1 MTKLVW
7 LILCSCLAAGA
18 VHAQDYTKTDNGIKA
33 VVNDI
38 AVEIQFYRPGIV
50 RVIKS
55 PHGHSYTKES
65 LSVVA
70 RPEATGIDVR
80 KEGDAVVVKSAVLQA
95 SLSLQTG
102 SVSFSDVRGGE
113 LLAEKDHGVQ
123 FTPPKSVD
131 KPSYVV
137 RQAFILDPKEFIF
150 GLGQQQN
157 GKLNQRGQSIDLR
170 QENMK
175 ICIPFFQSTKG
186 YGLFWDNYSP
196 TRFADGPQETTFQS
210 EVGDCADYYFLFGDD
225 HGGGSQ
231 SGGAGGGGQ
240 GGSGDSV
247 IARMREL
254 TGDAPMMPLWVYGF
268 NQSRERYKTQFELL
282 DIVKHYRALGV
293 PLDGIIQDW
302 RYWGEDSNWNAMA
315 FDPTSYPRPKK
326 MVDSVHKLKAHIF
339 IVAWPGFG
347 PLTKQYA
354 IFRKKKMLIHFDT
367 WPPNSGTT
375 PYDPYNPEARDI
387 YWSFLNKGVFEQ
399 GTDAWWLDS
408 SEPDHINIKEIDYDQ
423 PTYLGSYRRVQNAFP
438 LEHIRGV
445 YEHQRKTTE
454 QKRVVILTRSAFAG
468 QQRFG
473 SCNWSGDV
481 LSDWGVFRKQISA
494 GLNLSLTGI
503 PYWNTDIG
511 GFFAGR
517 FVQGGGA
524 KNPAFQEL
532 YVRWMQ
538 FATFTPMMRSHGTE
552 IPREI
557 FQFGQRGDKPFDV
570 QEKFINLR
578 YSLLPYLYSTAWD
591 VTAHSGTI
599 MRALYL
605 DFPGDVRADTIDNEY
620 MFGRSLLVCPVT
632 EKGVAKQTVYLPA
645 GALWHDFWTGDT
657 LQGGQTLDRAT
668 PIDILPLYVRA
679 GAILPWGPKVQYAEE
694 KPWDNLEIRVYPG
707 ADGQFTLYEDEHNSY
722 NYEKG
727 LRSEITFHW
736 NDETRTL
743 TIDDRKGS
751 FPGMLSS
758 RRFTLVVGKTQKTVE
773 YKGKAV
779 FTILP

>member
-1 MTKLVW
+1 MKKLW
-7 LILCSCLAAGA
+7 LTLCSCLAAWT
-18 VHAQDYTKTDNGIKA
+18 VYAQEYTKTDNGIKA
-33 VVNDI
+33 VINDI

-55 PHGHSYTKES
+55 PQGHSYTKES
-65 LSVVA
+65 LSVTA
-70 RPEATGIDVR
+70 RPDIAGIEVR
-80 KEGDAVVVKSAVLQA
+80 KEGDVVVVKSAVVQA
-95 SLSLQTG
+95 MLNLRTG
-102 SVSFSDVRGGE
+102 SVSFSDAGGGE
-113 LLAEKDHGVQ
+113 LLAEKDQGVQ

-137 RQAFILDPKEFIF
+137 RQAFILDPKEFLF

-157 GKLNQRGQSIDLR
+157 GRLNQRGQSIDLS
-170 QENMK
+170 QQNMK

-196 TRFADGPQETTFQS
+196 THFADGPQETVFQS
-210 EVGDCADYYFLFGDD
+210 EVGDCADYYFLFG
-225 HGGGSQ
+225 
-231 SGGAGGGGQ
+231 
-240 GGSGDSV
+240 GSGEAV

-254 TGDAPMMPLWVYGF
+254 TGEAPMMPLWFYGF

-315 FDPTSYPRPKK
+315 FDPVNYPRPKK

-354 IFRKKKMLIHFDT
+354 IFKAKKMLIHFDT

-387 YWSFLNKGVFEQ
+387 YWSFLNKGVFEK

-408 SEPDHINIKEIDYDQ
+408 SEPDHINIKESDYDQ

-578 YSLLPYLYSTAWD
+578 YSLLPYIYSTAWD
-591 VTAHSGTI
+591 VTAHSGTM

-605 DFPGDVRADTIDNEY
+605 DFPKDVHADTIDNEY

-632 EKGVAKQTVYLPA
+632 EKGATKQSVYLPA
-645 GALWHDFWTGDT
+645 GATWHDFWTGDT
-657 LQGGQTLDRAT
+657 LQGGQSLDRSA

-694 KPWDNLEIRVYPG
+694 KPWDDLEIRVYPG

-722 NYEKG
+722 NYERG
-727 LRSEITFHW
+727 LRSEIAFRW
-736 NDETRTL
+736 NDKTRTL

-758 RRFTLVVGKTQKTVE
+758 RRFTVVVEGAGGAVAGQVRKTID
-773 YKGKAV
+773 YKGRAV
-779 FTILP
+779 TVPAP

>member
-1 MTKLVW
+1 MAKTIW

-18 VHAQDYTKTDNGIKA
+18 IYAQDYTKTDNGIKA
-33 VVNDI
+33 VVNNL

-55 PHGHSYTKES
+55 PQGHSYTKES
-65 LSVVA
+65 LSVIA
-70 RPEATGIDVR
+70 RPEVAGIDVR
-80 KEGDAVVVKSAVLQA
+80 KEGNSVVLKSSAVQVGLN
-95 SLSLQTG
+95 LQTG
-102 SVSFSDVRGGE
+102 SVSFSDAGGGA
-113 LLAEKDHGVQ
+113 LLTEKEQGVK
-123 FTPPKSVD
+123 FSSLDGVD
-131 KPSYVV
+131 KPSYAV
-137 RQAFILDPKEFIF
+137 RQAFVLDPREFIF

-157 GKLNQRGQSIDLR
+157 GRLNQRGQDIYLR
-170 QENMK
+170 QDNMK

-196 TRFADGPQETTFQS
+196 THFIDGEQETSFES
-210 EVGDCADYYFLFGDD
+210 EVGDCSDYYFLFGGGDHGD
-225 HGGGSQ
+225 HGGRGE
-231 SGGAGGGGQ
+231 G
-240 GGSGDSV
+240 V
-247 IARMREL
+247 IAGMREL
-254 TGDAPMMPLWVYGF
+254 TGAAPMMPLWAYGF
-268 NQSRERYKTQFELL
+268 LQSRERYKTQFELL

-302 RYWGEDSNWNAMA
+302 QYWGKDSNWNAMA
-315 FDPTSYPRPKK
+315 FDPVTYPRPKK

-347 PLTKQYA
+347 PLTKQYT
-354 IFRKKKMLIHFDT
+354 IFKDKKMLIHFDT

-387 YWSFLNKGVFEQ
+387 YWSFLNKGVFQ
-399 GTDAWWLDS
+399 LGTDAWWLDS
-408 SEPDHINIKEIDYDQ
+408 SEPDHINIKESDYDQ
-423 PTYLGSYRRVQNAFP
+423 PTHLGSYRRVLNAFP

-445 YEHQRKTTE
+445 YEHQRKTTDE
-454 QKRVVILTRSAFAG
+454 KRVVILTRSAFAG

-481 LSDWGVFRKQISA
+481 LSDWGVFRKQIAA
-494 GLNLSLTGI
+494 GLNLSLSGI

-524 KNPAFQEL
+524 KNPDFQEL
-532 YVRWMQ
+532 YVRWLQ

-578 YSLLPYLYSTAWD
+578 YSLLPYLYATAWD
-591 VTAHSGTI
+591 VTANSGSI

-605 DFPGDVRADTIDNEY
+605 DFPSDVRADTTDNEY

-632 EKGVAKQTVYLPA
+632 EKKITKQPVYLPA
-645 GALWHDFWTGDT
+645 GAAWYDFWTGDM
-657 LQGGQTLDRAT
+657 LQGGETIERAV

-694 KPWDNLEIRVYPG
+694 KPWDDLEIRVYPG

-727 LRSEITFHW
+727 LKSEIAFHW
-736 NDETRTL
+736 NDKTRVL
-743 TIDDRKGS
+743 TIDDRKGE

-758 RRFTLVVGKTQKTVE
+758 RKFTLVAGNVRKAVE
-773 YKGKAV
+773 YKGKALAV
-779 FTILP
+779 SL

>member
-1 MTKLVW
+1 M
-7 LILCSCLAAGA
+7 AAGA
-18 VHAQDYTKTDNGIKA
+18 IHAQNYTKTDNGIRA
-33 VVNDI
+33 TVNDI
-38 AVEIQFYRPGIV
+38 AIGIQFYRPGIV
-50 RVIKS
+50 RVTRS
-55 PHGHSYTKES
+55 PQGHSYTKES
-65 LSVVA
+65 LSVIA
-70 RPEATGIDVR
+70 RPEATGIDIR
-80 KEGDAVVVKSAVLQA
+80 KEGSMVMLKSAVLLA
-95 SLSLQTG
+95 ELNLQTG
-102 SVSFSDVRGGE
+102 SISFSDAAGGR
-113 LLAEKDHGVQ
+113 LLTEKDQGAR
-123 FTPPKSVD
+123 FSPLEGVD
-131 KPSYVV
+131 KPSYTV
-137 RQAFILDPKEFIF
+137 RQAFILDQNEFIF

-157 GKLNQRGQSIDLR
+157 GRLNQRGQDIYLR

-196 TRFADGPQETTFQS
+196 THFTDSPLETSFES
-210 EVGDCADYYFLFGDD
+210 EVGDCSDYYFLSGAGD
-225 HGGGSQ
+225 HGGAGD
-231 SGGAGGGGQ
+231 GGGEG
-240 GGSGDSV
+240 V

-254 TGDAPMMPLWVYGF
+254 TGQAPMMPLWVYGF
-268 NQSRERYKTQFELL
+268 LQSRERYKTQFELM
-282 DIVKHYRALGV
+282 DIVKHYRKLKV

-315 FDPTSYPRPKK
+315 FDPVTYPRPKA
-326 MVDSVHKLKAHIF
+326 MVDSVHRLKAHIF
-339 IVAWPGFG
+339 VVAWPGFG

-354 IFRKKKMLIHFDT
+354 VFKQRNMQIHFDT

-387 YWSFLNKGVFEQ
+387 YWAFLNKGVFEQ

-408 SEPDHINIKEIDYDQ
+408 SEPDHINIKDSDYDQ
-423 PTYLGSYRRVQNAFP
+423 PTHLGSYRRVLNAFP

-445 YEHQRKTTE
+445 YEHQRKTTDK
-454 QKRVVILTRSAFAG
+454 KRVVILTRSAFAG

-481 LSDWGVFRKQISA
+481 LSDWGVFRKQIAA
-494 GLNLSLTGI
+494 GLNLSLSGI

-524 KNPAFQEL
+524 KNPDFQEL
-532 YVRWMQ
+532 YIRWMQ

-591 VTAHSGTI
+591 VTAHSGSI
-599 MRALYL
+599 MRAFYL
-605 DFPGDVRADTIDNEY
+605 DFPGDRHADTIDNEY

-632 EKGVAKQTVYLPA
+632 EKGVTKTKVYLPA
-645 GALWHDFWTGDT
+645 GAVWYDFWTNDT
-657 LQGGQTLDRAT
+657 LRGGQTIDRAA
-668 PIDILPLYVRA
+668 PIDMLPLYVRA
-679 GAILPWGPKVQYAEE
+679 GAILPWGPRVQYAEE
-694 KPWDNLEIRVYPG
+694 KPWDDLEISVYPG

-727 LRSEITFHW
+727 LKSEIIFQW
-736 NDETRTL
+736 NDNSRTL
-743 TIDDRKGS
+743 TIGDRKGS
-751 FPGMLSS
+751 FPGMLTS
-758 RRFTLVVGKTQKTVE
+758 RKFNVVVGKVRKTVE
-773 YKGKAV
+773 YEGKEVAV
-779 FTILP
+779 NL

>member
-1 MTKLVW
+1 MTKKIW
-7 LILCSCLAAGA
+7 LLLFAFLA
-18 VHAQDYTKTDNGIKA
+18 VETSFAQVFTRTDNGIRA
-33 VVNDI
+33 LVNKI
-38 AVEIQFYRPGIV
+38 AVEIVFYRPGIV

-55 PHGHSYTKES
+55 PEDHSYTKES
-65 LSVVA
+65 LSVTA
-70 RPEATGIDVR
+70 RPEATGIDMR
-80 KEGDAVVVKSAVLQA
+80 KDGNIVTLKSTVLQA
-95 SLSLQTG
+95 KLNLQTG
-102 SVSFSDVRGGE
+102 SVSFADVGGRA
-113 LLAEKDHGVQ
+113 LLTEKDDGTT
-123 FTPPKSVD
+123 FDALRNVD
-131 KPSYVV
+131 KPSYTV
-137 RQAFILDPKEFIF
+137 RQAFLLDRQELIF

-157 GKLNQRGQSIDLR
+157 GRMNQRGETIALR
-170 QENMK
+170 QDNMK
-175 ICIPFFQSTKG
+175 ICIPFFQSSKG

-196 TRFADGPQETTFQS
+196 TRFKDTATETSFRS
-210 EVGDCADYYFLFGDD
+210 EVGDCADYYFLFG
-225 HGGGSQ
+225 GGGE
-231 SGGAGGGGQ
+231 A
-240 GGSGDSV
+240 V
-247 IARMREL
+247 IAEMREL
-254 TGDAPMMPLWVYGF
+254 TGQAPMMPLWAYGF
-268 NQSRERYKTQFELL
+268 LQSRERYKTQFELL
-282 DIVKHYRALGV
+282 DVVKHYRSLGV

-302 RYWGEDSNWNAMA
+302 QYWGKDSNWNAMA
-315 FDPTSYPRPKK
+315 FDPKTYPRPKK
-326 MVDSVHKLKAHIF
+326 MVDSVHKLNAHIF

-347 PLTKQYA
+347 PATKQY
-354 IFRKKKMLIHFDT
+354 ILFQKKKMLINFDT
-367 WPPNSGTT
+367 WPPNSGTK

-387 YWSFLNKGVFEQ
+387 YWSFLNKGVFEL

-408 SEPDHINIKEIDYDQ
+408 SEPDHINIKDSDDDQ
-423 PTYLGSYRRVQNAFP
+423 PTWLGSYRRVLNAFP

-445 YEHQRKTTE
+445 YEHQRKATE
-454 QKRVVILTRSAFAG
+454 AKRVVILTRSAFAG

-481 LSDWGVFRKQISA
+481 LSDWGVFRKQIAA
-494 GLNLSLTGI
+494 GLNLSLSGI

-524 KNPAFQEL
+524 KNPDFQEL

-557 FQFGQRGDKPFDV
+557 FQFGQRGDKAFDV

-591 VTAHSGTI
+591 VTAQSGSI

-605 DFPGDVRADTIDNEY
+605 DFPADLRADTIDNEY

-632 EKGVAKQTVYLPA
+632 GKHVSGQPVYLPA

-657 LQGGQTLDRAT
+657 LRGGQTFERAT

-679 GAILPWGPKVQYAEE
+679 GAILPWGPKVQYAEQ
-694 KPWDNLEIRVYPG
+694 KPWNDLEIRVYPG

-727 LRSEITFHW
+727 MRSEISFHW
-736 NDETRTL
+736 NDQARTL
-743 TIDDRKGS
+743 TIDERKGD
-751 FPGMLSS
+751 FPGMLAE
-758 RRFTLVVGKTQKTVE
+758 RQFTIVVGKVRKTVE
-773 YKGKAV
+773 YKGEAITV
-779 FTILP
+779 HL